1 MGSIWDDYKVDN
13 IEQVLNLMNKSGTL
27 HVFGGH
33 VGGLP
38 ALDTGASHVQGVAR
52 YRDYLIMTHNSEAAA
67 MSSHIGIEPPF
78 CDYGSIV
85 IINEKSNKVLY
96 RIDTSDKGYNHPG
109 GIQQIGDYLAVALEK
124 TLENKRESCIRF
136 YDLSKMS
143 DNQPP
148 ILLKKPSIYRTG
160 KKAGSVGITT
170 FRKNGIE
177 YFFVVVNDNGNVDFY
192 MSNGKSLSDF
202 QCEFGLV
209 GSTTESADSQ
219 SMCLVTD
226 KLENIYLIG
235 FKSKDSDDEML
246 GQRLPGEDWADLYLV
261 DAKNYS
267 IQKINSYQFFSKYT
281 INRPGLGVH
290 FRYGAGIQIVSPQ
303 QINVLATRRNF
314 SKARD
319 NYMETNIFSCQLPL
333 TPPSTPSGIEEK
345 VTLDDTSPVSPALT
359 SFNGRL
365 YIGWKGNGNNFLNV
379 MYSNDNGK
387 TFGNKHTST
396 ERSPEPPS
404 LCVHNGNLYIAW
416 KGDGNNFLNVARVIT
431 NGNIITGLSDKV
443 TLDDTSPVSPALTSF
458 NGRLYIGWKGDG
470 NNFLNVMCSND
481 NGKTFGNK
489 HTSAE
494 RSPEPPSLCVHNGN
508 LYIAWKGDGN
518 NNLNVAKVLV
528 NGNIITGFSDK
539 VTLDDT
545 SPVSP
550 ALTSFNGRL
559 YIGWKGDGNNFLN
572 VMYSNDNA
580 KTFGNKHTS
589 TERSPEPPSL
599 CVHNSNLY
607 VAWKGD
613 GNNNLNVARVLTDGN
628 TIIDPA
634 KIYKI
639 TSQKSGK
646 VLDVK
651 GGSTEDSVEI
661 IQYDWHG
668 GANQKWRFVPL
679 HGDDE
684 GYFEIASVNSGKCL
698 DVNGGSTDRGTQ
710 IIQYHWKGQ
719 GIKNQQWKLT
729 SLDSSDSI
737 YKIECKHSK
746 LVLDVKEGSLSNET
760 DIIQWD
766 WHGGSN
772 QRWIITAV

>member
-365 YIGWKGNGNNFLNV
+365 YIGWKG
-379 MYSNDNGK
+379 
-387 TFGNKHTST
+387 
-396 ERSPEPPS
+396 
-404 LCVHNGNLYIAW
+404 
-416 KGDGNNFLNVARVIT
+416 
-431 NGNIITGLSDKV
+431 
-443 TLDDTSPVSPALTSF
+443 
-458 NGRLYIGWKGDG
+458 
-470 NNFLNVMCSND
+470 
-481 NGKTFGNK
+481 
-489 HTSAE
+489 
-494 RSPEPPSLCVHNGN
+494 
-508 LYIAWKGDGN
+508 
-518 NNLNVAKVLV
+518 
-528 NGNIITGFSDK
+528 
-539 VTLDDT
+539 
-545 SPVSP
+545 
-550 ALTSFNGRL
+550 
-559 YIGWKGDGNNFLN
+559 DGNNFLN